1 MDAIPTDQQ
10 LIVQSQ
16 SEFSQTQTL
25 LQREV
30 QSLYTG
36 SEERKNN
43 SCISSQKKK
52 VIISY
57 PLYASII

>member
-30 QSLYTG
+30 QSLFTD
-36 SEERKNN
+36 SEERKNY
-43 SCISSQKKK
+43 SCNRSQKKK
-52 VIISY
+52 VIISD
-57 PLYASII
+57 PLYANI

>member
-30 QSLYTG
+30 QSLFTD
-36 SEERKNN
+36 SEERKN
-43 SCISSQKKK
+43 
-52 VIISY
+52 Y
-57 PLYASII
+57 